1 MDFSIVIPIYNS
13 ARYLPKTLK
22 RIFSACQ
29 GFDYQVILVDDCS
42 DEDDIK
48 YIRQIAATN
57 SNVMLHEKKQKSN
70 AAVSRNLGAN
80 LAQSEIV
87 FFLDSDDYFT
97 TNYIIRRMKKHED
110 RHIDIIFGNYAEVSG
125 DSVRDFNFHYKS
137 GSSGE
142 DFLFLEMG
150 DIRSSTISMRK
161 KSDRRF
167 LFPEFLNKH
176 QDWGFLVNATN
187 LGAQVAYDA
196 GGGVFLD
203 VGRYGRMTAK
213 LNLEASDRFINTFLS
228 PSDRHISGFA
238 CKHLLASLYSEN
250 AQAFNYYSSRIV
262 RHSLSG
268 KFKMIK
274 WYGDCLT
281 RLGLFSV
288 GGRLLRNVRQGFRR

>member
-1 MDFSIVIPIYNS
+1 MN
-13 ARYLPKTLK
+13 
-22 RIFSACQ
+22 
-29 GFDYQVILVDDCS
+29 
-42 DEDDIK
+42 
-48 YIRQIAATN
+48 
-57 SNVMLHEKKQKSN
+57 
-70 AAVSRNLGAN
+70 
-80 LAQSEIV
+80 
-87 FFLDSDDYFT
+87 
-97 TNYIIRRMKKHED
+97 KHED

-142 DFLFLEMG
+142 DFLFWKWA
-150 DIRSSTISMRK
+150 IFVHPPSAYV

-167 LFPEFLNKH
+167 YFPSSSISIRIGVFGQCH
-176 QDWGFLVNATN
+176 QFGRAC
-187 LGAQVAYDA
+187 GARRRWR
-196 GGGVFLD
+196 VFLD

-262 RHSLSG
+262 RRSLSG

-274 WYGDCLT
+274 WYGDCLA